1 MGIGG
6 IAMAN
11 VAVLLR
17 SAGYDVTGSDQGIYE
32 PAASLLRRAGI
43 AAKTPYSENNLPLDD
58 NTVVIVGNVHSRGH
72 IEVEEA
78 LRRNLR
84 LESFPGFCADQ

>member
-32 PAASLLRRAGI
+32 PAASLR
-43 AAKTPYSENNLPLDD
+43 
-58 NTVVIVGNVHSRGH
+58 
-72 IEVEEA
+72 VEPVKPA
-78 LRRNLR
+78 R
-84 LESFPGFCADQ
+84 